1 MAEAQKLTAAQR
13 AANFA
18 AATRQ
23 NFHMLPSQT
32 TTQAGTTMQFTY
44 PKSRLLSKTFLK
56 VEGTV
61 TYTNTKVPVVKDDI
75 YGIFRR
81 VALSLN
87 NGFDP
92 FVVSGKELAAI
103 NSVRMNPAVIYNEL
117 IKSKTDESGKKVSF
131 SFMLE
136 LENTL
141 NQRDASSLILL
152 QNESTQ
158 VTLSVDITSDIEND
172 LFTGQGVKCTLDSV
186 TVTPCILTYTIPN
199 FQEGFPD
206 LSVIKLVHSRT
217 ETLTNAGQH
226 ILKLETGRIYRKI
239 VLRTFDRNGNKSNE
253 LLKGNIEM
261 LYNTADTPQSID
273 ADALRLKNASD
284 FGYMFLDGTY
294 VFDFSGYSGF
304 SNYGGTRDFVDTERL
319 SEFWIRLNTT
329 ESSVRVNVIYETL
342 ARLS

>member
-32 TTQAGTTMQFTY
+32 TTQLGTTMQFTY

-61 TYTNTKVPVVKDDI
+61 KYTDASAPVMNDNA

-103 NSVRMNPAVIYNEL
+103 NSVRMNPGVIYDEL
-117 IKSKTDESGKKVSF
+117 IKCITNEGEKKISF

-158 VTLSVDITSDIEND
+158 VTLSVDITSDITD
-172 LFTGQGVKCTLDSV
+172 MLTGRTNNCTLESV

-199 FQEGFPD
+199 FSEGFPD

-217 ETLTNAGQH
+217 ETLANAGQH

-239 VLRTFDRNGNKSNE
+239 VLRTFDNNGSMSNNAIN
-253 LLKGNIEM
+253 GNIEM

-273 ADALRLKNASD
+273 AEMLRMKNASD
-284 FGYMFLDGTY
+284 FGYKFLDGTY

-319 SEFWIRLNTT
+319 SEFWIRLNTR
-329 ESSVRVNVIYETL
+329 ENNVKVNIIYETL